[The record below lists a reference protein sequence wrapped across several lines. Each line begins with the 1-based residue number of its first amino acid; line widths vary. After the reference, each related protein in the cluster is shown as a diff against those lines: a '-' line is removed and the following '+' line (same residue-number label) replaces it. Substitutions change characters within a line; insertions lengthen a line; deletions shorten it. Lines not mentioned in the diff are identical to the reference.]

1 MCCERGGCK
10 SNDCER
16 YAQLL
21 PVSTGPN
28 GRDRSRITPV
38 GGGKRL
44 PGASGG
50 RSSFAS
56 VRFLDSIDGAAI
68 ADLLERDEFFW
79 VDLTDPGVP
88 ESSQL
93 GEAFGFHPLSL
104 EDMLK
109 RGQRPK
115 LEDYGDYMFLVY
127 YGAGRKGGETRLEEV
142 HAFLSGGYLVTSH
155 RYPCPAL
162 DEARERLSQQARSEQ
177 FVVYRVIDALT
188 DSFFPTLDRVDD
200 EIEEL
205 EDDIFERPGE
215 DQLQRITKL
224 RRELVEL
231 RRVAA
236 PQRDLLA
243 RGIDEI
249 VAIPGLETDSRT
261 YFRDVYDHAIRISD
275 QIDSYRDLL
284 AGARD
289 AYLSVVSNRLNQI
302 TKQLTIVAT
311 IFLPLGFVVGFF
323 GQNFKWLVVNI
334 DSAAAFWVLGIGGL
348 VLSVVA
354 LLAWFRRAS
363 YR

>member
-1 MCCERGGCK
+1 
-10 SNDCER
+10 
-16 YAQLL
+16 
-21 PVSTGPN
+21 
-28 GRDRSRITPV
+28 
-38 GGGKRL
+38 
-44 PGASGG
+44 
-50 RSSFAS
+50 
-56 VRFLDSIDGAAI
+56 VRFIESIDREAI
-68 ADLLERDEFFW
+68 ADLRKRDEFFW
-79 VDLTDPGVP
+79 LDLTDPGVP
-88 ESSQL
+88 ESRQL
-93 GEAFGFHPLSL
+93 QEAFGFHPLAL

-109 RGQRPK
+109 RDQRPK
-115 LEDYGDYMFLVY
+115 LEDYADYMFLVY
-127 YGAGRKGGETRLEEV
+127 YGAGRKGGEVRLEEV
-142 HAFLSGGYLVTSH
+142 HAFLSGSYMVTSH
-155 RYPCPAL
+155 RHPCPAL
-162 DEARERLSQQARSEQ
+162 DEARERLSQQDVRSEQ

-188 DSFFPTLDRVDD
+188 DSFFPTLGRVDD
-200 EIEEL
+200 EIEAL
-205 EDDIFERPGE
+205 EDEIFERPGD

-249 VAIPGLETDSRT
+249 AAIPGLESDSRT
-261 YFRDVYDHAIRISD
+261 YFRDVYDHAIRIAD

-302 TKQLTIVAT
+302 TKQLTVVAT

-334 DSAAAFWVLGIGGL
+334 DSAAAFWVFGVGGL
-348 VLSVVA
+348 VLSVAA

-363 YR
+363 YL